1 MIHNKKLINL
11 LAIGFSLGL
20 SFTVLAQE
28 VAVNEVRLSAQEQ
41 TKLDAGKVV
50 LKGKNGEYVGQ
61 VLANGNLEKA
71 WEVITDYNDF
81 KNFLPNVI
89 DSKVVNKEGN
99 TTVFEQTSEVD
110 LFLFKEQFTV
120 RIAAVASQ
128 PQKVNFEIVEGDLK
142 QLQGTWEVSVTDSQ
156 QILVTHTVAV
166 EPASNTEKP
175 FFYGIYESSLE
186 KTLNAIAQEITKR
199 SKS

>member
-1 MIHNKKLINL
+1 MICKKRLINL
-11 LAIGFSLGL
+11 LAIGFGLGL
-20 SFTVLAQE
+20 SFTVFAQE
-28 VAVNEVRLSAQEQ
+28 VALNDVTLSAQEQ

-50 LKGKNGEYVGQ
+50 LKGKNGEYIGQ
-61 VLANGNLEKA
+61 VLATGNLETA
-71 WEVITDYNDF
+71 WEVITDYNNF
-81 KNFLPNVI
+81 ENFLPNII
-89 DSKVVNKEGN
+89 DSKILTKEGN
-99 TTVFEQTSEVD
+99 KTIFEQTSEVD

-120 RIAAVASQ
+120 RIAAIANE
-128 PQKVNFEIVEGDLK
+128 PQKVNFEIVKGDLK
-142 QLQGTWEVSVTDSQ
+142 QLQGTWEVSVTESQ